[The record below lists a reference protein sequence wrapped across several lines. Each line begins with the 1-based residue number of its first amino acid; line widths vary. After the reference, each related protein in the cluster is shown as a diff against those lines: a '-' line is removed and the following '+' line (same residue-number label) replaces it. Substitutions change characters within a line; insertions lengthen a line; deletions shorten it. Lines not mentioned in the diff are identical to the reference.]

1 MPITVLRDSAAPVIL
16 ANRTVFNKLPD
27 DVDVI
32 ALLSAIGAGKTVP
45 VTFRDGSRVRLA
57 SLDAQLQLE
66 APLKRPVQQTLTLPP
81 TPDLVPRAFEL
92 ECQIL
97 VPVEASVTCVAANK
111 RAASDLVSE
120 VFSGTRTP
128 NPGFIVEVDR
138 DRVAET
144 FAELE
149 RALVLGDPTRFSA
162 LGLQHDV
169 LINRIEE
176 R

>member
-1 MPITVLRDSAAPVIL
+1 MPLTVLRDGAAPVIL
-16 ANRTVFNKLPD
+16 TNRTVFNRLPD

-32 ALLSAIGAGKTVP
+32 ALLSAIGAGQAVP
-45 VTFRDGSRVRLA
+45 VTFRDGSRVHLT
-57 SLDAQLQLE
+57 SLDPPLQLE
-66 APLKRPVQQTLTLPP
+66 APAQQALMLS

-97 VPVEASVTCVAANK
+97 VPVEASVMCVASNK
-111 RAASDLVSE
+111 RAAADLVSG
-120 VFSGTRTP
+120 VFSGARSP
-128 NPGFIVEVDR
+128 NPGFSVEVDR
-138 DRVAET
+138 DRVAKT

-149 RALVLGDPTRFSA
+149 RALLLGQPAQLAA